1 MRTKISGDLKAA
13 MKAGEKD
20 KVAVLRLINAE
31 VQKAEIESK
40 NALDDAGILQVMT
53 KMVKQRR
60 DSIQQYTSG
69 GRADLAEKEQAE
81 IAIIEHYL
89 PKQMDESAVAAAIK
103 AAIAES
109 GAASPKDM
117 GKVMAVLKAKYTG
130 QMDFQKASAA
140 VKAALVNG

>member
-1 MRTKISGDLKAA
+1 MRAKISGDLKAA

-40 NALDDAGILQVMT
+40 SALEDAGILQVMT

-69 GRADLAEKEQAE
+69 GRPDLAEKEQAE
-81 IAIIEHYL
+81 IAIIEQYL
-89 PKQMDESAVAAAIK
+89 PKQMDEAAVAAAIK

-109 GAASPKDM
+109 GAASAKDM
-117 GKVMAVLKAKYTG
+117 GKVMGVLKAKYTG

-140 VKAALVNG
+140 VKAALG

>member
-1 MRTKISGDLKAA
+1 MRAKISGDLKTA

-40 NALDDAGILQVMT
+40 ATLDDAGIIQVMT

-69 GRADLAEKEQAE
+69 GRPDLADKEQAE
-81 IAIIEHYL
+81 IVIIEQYL
-89 PKQMDESAVAAAIK
+89 PKQMDDAAVAAAIT

-109 GAASPKDM
+109 GAALPKEM
-117 GKVMAVLKAKYTG
+117 GKVMAVLKAKYAG

-140 VKAALVNG
+140 VKAALG